1 VAVLSSEG
9 DNKMTKVIY
18 QVENYRIIEISD
30 VDVSLDDLKG
40 DCFNPL
46 GNPSINP
53 LTLLKEELAFECK
66 VESEGVFG
74 YALEVWSG
82 EVGEGWTHV
91 DSCFGFVG
99 QWNRETNNH
108 YIVDELIAQLGCKL
122 QARQGEALSLY
133 KIIETKY
140 IGPTSFRG
148 SRVKAFDANGNTVTI
163 EWRSELNVDANH
175 AHAAKALLEKI
186 ATKNSDTMLSIVGYG
201 SSASGKGYV
210 FTAQRKGN

>member
-1 VAVLSSEG
+1 
-9 DNKMTKVIY
+9 MTRTIY
-18 QVENYRIIEISD
+18 QVQNYRIVEISD
-30 VDVSLDDLKG
+30 VDFSLDDLKG
-40 DCFNPL
+40 DCFNPEV
-46 GNPSINP
+46 NPDIDAAKLRS
-53 LTLLKEELAFECK
+53 EELAFERQ

-74 YALEVWSG
+74 YALEVWSDK
-82 EVGEGWTHV
+82 VGEGWTHV

-140 IGPTSFRG
+140 IGPTNFRG
-148 SRVKAFDANGNTVTI
+148 SRVKAFDANSNTVTI
-163 EWRSELNVDANH
+163 EWRSELNVEANH
-175 AHAAKALLEKI
+175 LAAAKALLEKI
-186 ATKNSDTMLSIVGYG
+186 AAKNSDTALQIGGYG
-201 SSASGKGYV
+201 SSASCKGYV